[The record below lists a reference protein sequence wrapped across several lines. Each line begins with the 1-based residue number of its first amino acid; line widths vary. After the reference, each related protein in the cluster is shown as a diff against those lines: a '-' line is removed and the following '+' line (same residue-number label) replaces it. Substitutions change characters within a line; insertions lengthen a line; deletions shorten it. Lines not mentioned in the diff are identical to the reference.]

1 MQARTCTA
9 LLVASLATSTLG
21 GSSERGR
28 RNVLLIGVDDLR
40 PELNCYGED
49 PIPGTHSPPMHSPN
63 FDKLAARSLVLH
75 KNYVQFAVCAP
86 SRASLL
92 TGRRP
97 DRTRTY
103 DLVTYWRNAGGNYT
117 TIPEYFKLHGY
128 YSVGMGKVFHPGNCS
143 GDDDRK
149 YSWTVGAE
157 YYHAPNF
164 AMWDHLRDPHN
175 LFHSR
180 PWYAA
185 TPEEVEA
192 HPLPDMQ
199 LANHALLTLNQMP
212 ERLQLHGAKNFFMA
226 VGFHKPHLPFVF
238 PKEMFEY
245 YPWDEIKVPP
255 NQLPPRDMPWP
266 AWFDYKELRDYAG
279 MHATRGE
286 MGQILPELEVRNL
299 RRAYY
304 AAVTYID
311 QQVGRV
317 LTALEESPYYDN
329 TVVIVWGDHGWELGE
344 HGEWCKQTNF
354 EFAAR
359 APMLL
364 AVPGVTDGGLK
375 STMYTEH
382 VDIFPTLVDAA
393 FAPEEPRL
401 PVCPPHSQSFNVSAC
416 GEGVSL
422 MPLTANPNKPV
433 KAASF
438 NQYWRLGEITSKATC
453 IIPGESCVMGYSVV
467 TVLDSY
473 EYRMTQWCWFNTVR
487 PLKVDW
493 GNCVGHELYNHTTDP
508 GENVNI
514 HGMPSSQSV
523 IPTLHAMLVGYTG

>member
-1 MQARTCTA
+1 M
-9 LLVASLATSTLG
+9 
-21 GSSERGR
+21 
-28 RNVLLIGVDDLR
+28 LIAVDDLR

-49 PIPGTHSPPMHSPN
+49 PVPGTYSPPIYSPH

-97 DRTRTY
+97 DRTHVY
-103 DLVTYWRNAGGNYT
+103 DLVTYWRTAGGNYT

-128 YSVGMGKVFHPGNCS
+128 YAVGMGKIFHPGRGS

-149 YSWTVGAE
+149 YSWTVPDE
-157 YYHAPNF
+157 YFHAPNF
-164 AMWDHLRDPHN
+164 PMWDHLTDPNN
-175 LFHSR
+175 LFKSR
-180 PWYAA
+180 AWYAA

-192 HPLPDMQ
+192 HPLPDTQ
-199 LANHALLTLNQMP
+199 VANHALFTLNHMP

-238 PKEMFEY
+238 PREMFEH
-245 YPWDEIKVPP
+245 YPWEKIKLPP
-255 NQLPPRDMPWP
+255 NQMPPTDMPWP
-266 AWFDYKELRDYAG
+266 AWSYNGELLHYD
-279 MHATRGE
+279 
-286 MGQILPELEVRNL
+286 GQKNNTGDPGTTLAELDVRNL

-304 AAVTYID
+304 AAVSYAD
-311 QQVGRV
+311 RQVGRV
-317 LTALEESPYYDN
+317 LTALEESPYYNN
-329 TVVIVWGDHGWELGE
+329 TVVILWGDHGWQLGE

-359 APMLL
+359 APMFL
-364 AVPGVTDGGLK
+364 AIPGVTDGGLK

-382 VDIFPTLVDAA
+382 ADVFPTLVDAA

-401 PVCPPHSQSFNVSAC
+401 PACPPQSFNVSAC

-438 NQYWRLGEITSKATC
+438 NQYWRLGSIGREAPC
-453 IIPGESCVMGYSVV
+453 IIPGKSCVMGYSVV

-493 GNCVGHELYNHTTDP
+493 GNCVGNELYNHTNDP
-508 GENVNI
+508 GENVNVYNLD
-514 HGMPSSQSV
+514 SSQSV
-523 IPTLHAMLVGYTG
+523 IPTLHALLVGYTG